1 MCVPSPMLSHITPLI
16 RVYVPTCTTYC
27 ICTLLTLLATHQRLT
42 TPHNAHL
49 WLSSAASASASS
61 SASHTKLLRPRLADP
76 PCSRVNHRCPHPF
89 FRFHLPTHALSPYHP
104 LLLLLLLL
112 LLPPPRTKK
121 SPVFIPAPR
130 VNGTERRSWVCP
142 CVMCV
147 HVRVKGKKDLTGFF
161 RTNVTG
167 TCA

>member
-1 MCVPSPMLSHITPLI
+1 MSTHVL
-16 RVYVPTCTTYC
+16 TCTTYY
-27 ICTLLTLLATHQRLT
+27 ICTLLTLLPRHQRLT

-49 WLSSAASASASS
+49 SLSSSAPAPASASASS
-61 SASHTKLLRPRLADP
+61 SASHSKLLRPRLADP

-89 FRFHLPTHALSPYHP
+89 FSIPSPYTCFVSLPTHGHNHAP
-104 LLLLLLLL
+104 
-112 LLPPPRTKK
+112 KK
-121 SPVFIPAPR
+121 SPVFTLAPHVIGVR
-130 VNGTERRSWVCP
+130 RRSWVCA

-161 RTNVTG
+161 RTTVTG